1 MKSRTIHFLVRR
13 QRPVSKDT
21 AQKNRLDILTTTE
34 YAARYFLTRK
44 GVWHRIRRRKVKAFK
59 QGGKWFIV
67 LPRPAPT
74 GFEHPGV

>member
-13 QRPVSKDT
+13 QHPVSQET
-21 AQKNRLDILTTTE
+21 ARKNQLDILTTKE
-34 YAARYFLTRK
+34 YAARYFLTVK

-67 LPRPAPT
+67 LPHPART